1 MERPELRAALAGA
14 AMIASQL
21 GDAPAFL
28 SAARPAHVGAMGTTA
43 ATPATAVPASGGT
56 ATATRWGMGLATAG
70 LCVARAGRRARR
82 VPRRAGPEMVEFLQH
97 AQAQMGQMGEANF
110 LQQVQE
116 FCQQANLATGDH
128 SVPAEVAATLQQ
140 WADGLSE
147 NAGRLAHEI
156 VPPAYAA
163 DLPPVELDPNTTYLY
178 GPDGAVLVDPMN
190 NKPITDDWWN
200 GFIGFQASLIKGID
214 AILRENGVEQAFGWT
229 IVLYT
234 AFIKLLF
241 FPLQQG
247 QLKSTSMMQL
257 LQPKVKEIQE
267 RYKDDA
273 DTQQRLLGQLY
284 SVMDVNP
291 LGGCLPVLLQLPI
304 FWSLYGCWRRLAA
317 EKFPHYTEG
326 WLWVPSL
333 AQPNPDFQFKFD
345 WLLQWKDGQ
354 PEMGW
359 SDYLAYLV
367 FPAILVGSTIIQQQ
381 QASSSRPKSGN
392 EDDPQNVM
400 LQVLPWISVYF
411 IGSLS
416 LELPQAVSVYY
427 SMNTA
432 FSVAQTQVVKWGLR
446 KEIAGYEEFERTGK
460 FPDGAFEDMV
470 RQAQAPP
477 TTLHEAA
484 LRGDVQYIEE
494 MLAEPE
500 ADINKWDEKQIAPI
514 GYAVACGNLDAVK
527 LLLERG
533 ADVTVKDGQDN
544 TFLHYAAGYGQM
556 EILKVLLDAVEKEWP
571 DNTWNN
577 FRNRKGQDV
586 VDAARVNRK
595 GQVVDFLCERLGI
608 EVETVKLPAPAAPAG
623 SADSS
628 EAARARAALLA
639 AAGAEQAPDASSA
652 APQAGNASAM
662 RAALDKLKSNPEAV
676 EQAKKMMGN
685 MPPQMLQMLTGGK
698 VSEEQAKKAMD
709 AIADMSSEELL
720 ERADMVSNKMAKETV
735 PPAEAPPNAKPARS
749 VD

>member
-1 MERPELRAALAGA
+1 MDALGMETLDTTSGYHVNMHVSASMNLHQRKTDLIPVGQVHVASSHHVATVLMTSQSRVMERPELRAALAGGLAGA

-21 GDAPAFL
+21 GDGPAFL
-28 SAARPAHVGAMGTTA
+28 AAAPRPTTGHVGAMATTG
-43 ATPATAVPASGGT
+43 ATAVPAAATRGT

-70 LCVARAGRRARR
+70 LCIASAGRRARR
-82 VPRRAGPEMVEFLQH
+82 SVPRRAGPEMVEFLQH
-97 AQAQMGQMGEANF
+97 AQAQMGEANF

-190 NKPITDDWWN
+190 NKPIPDDWWN
-200 GFIGFQASLIKGID
+200 GFIGFQAGLIKGID

-234 AFIKLLF
+234 AFIKILF

-267 RYKDDA
+267 KYKDDP

-345 WLLQWKDGQ
+345 WLLKWKDGQ

-381 QASSSRPKSGN
+381 QASSSRPKSEN
-392 EDDPQNVM
+392 EDDPQNVV

-432 FSVAQTQVVKWGLR
+432 LSVAQTQVVKWGLR
-446 KEIAGYEEFERTGK
+446 KEIAGYEEFERTWK

-470 RQAQAPP
+470 RAASPP
-477 TTLHEAA
+477 PKTLHEAA
-484 LRGDVQYIEE
+484 LRGDVKFIEE

-500 ADINKWDEKQIAPI
+500 ADINKWDEKQIAPL
-514 GYAVACGNLDAVK
+514 GYAAS
-527 LLLERG
+527 LL
-533 ADVTVKDGQDN
+533 GQN
-544 TFLHYAAGYGQM
+544 
-556 EILKVLLDAVEKEWP
+556 
-571 DNTWNN
+571 
-577 FRNRKGQDV
+577 
-586 VDAARVNRK
+586 
-595 GQVVDFLCERLGI
+595 
-608 EVETVKLPAPAAPAG
+608 
-623 SADSS
+623 
-628 EAARARAALLA
+628 
-639 AAGAEQAPDASSA
+639 
-652 APQAGNASAM
+652 
-662 RAALDKLKSNPEAV
+662 
-676 EQAKKMMGN
+676 
-685 MPPQMLQMLTGGK
+685 
-698 VSEEQAKKAMD
+698 
-709 AIADMSSEELL
+709 
-720 ERADMVSNKMAKETV
+720 
-735 PPAEAPPNAKPARS
+735 
-749 VD
+749 